1 MHVDYPFSVN
11 SRRRTAT
18 TDRSEHIRDLIEQVL
33 FTAQGERVNR
43 PDFGAGVE
51 RLVFAPNS
59 DELATATRTIVQ
71 GSLQHWLAS
80 VVEVEAVETRSDE
93 GTLEITVVYT
103 ELDSGERR
111 ATSFVTDRS

>member
-71 GSLQHWLAS
+71 GSLQHWLAG
-80 VVEVEAVETRSDE
+80 VIEVEAVETRSDE
-93 GTLEITVVYT
+93 GTLEITVVYI
-103 ELDSGERR
+103 ELDSGEQR
-111 ATSFVTDRS
+111 ATSFVRDLS

>member
-11 SRRRTAT
+11 NGRRSAT
-18 TDRSEHIRDLIEQVL
+18 TDRSDHIRDLIEQVL

-59 DELATATRTIVQ
+59 DELAVATRTIVQ
-71 GSLQHWLAS
+71 GSLQQWLAD
-80 VVEVEAVETRSDE
+80 VIEVGGVETRSEE
-93 GTLEITVVYT
+93 GTVEITVVYT
-103 ELDSGERR
+103 ELESGEQRS
-111 ATSFVTDRS
+111 ASFARDV

>member
-18 TDRSEHIRDLIEQVL
+18 TDRSDHVRDLIEQVL

-59 DELATATRTIVQ
+59 DELAAATRTIVQ
-71 GSLQHWLAS
+71 GSLQQWLS
-80 VVEVEAVETRSDE
+80 DVVEVEAVETRSEE

-103 ELDSGERR
+103 DLESGERQS
-111 ATSFVTDRS
+111 ASFARDVS